1 MEFHGRHY
9 IVRNAEDG
17 LPIWIT
23 HSHTTWKVAGAN
35 ATKRIKKMANLRK
48 EARGRECQVRLPGI
62 CNGNPETVVLAHY
75 RMVGICGTGMKP
87 DDLFGAWACS
97 ACHDEIDRRTRR
109 CDVTQARIAHLE
121 GVIRTQDALLKEG
134 KVKR

>member
-1 MEFHGRHY
+1 M
-9 IVRNAEDG
+9 
-17 LPIWIT
+17 
-23 HSHTTWKVAGAN
+23 S
-35 ATKRIKKMANLRK
+35 NLRK
-48 EARGRECQVRLPGI
+48 EARGRECQVRLPGV

-97 ACHDEIDRRTRR
+97 GCHDEIDRRTRR
-109 CDVTQARIAHLE
+109 CDATEARIAHLE
-121 GVIRTQDALLKEG
+121 GVIRTQNALLREG